1 MGGTDTMVHVPMISP
16 IQKPGHVTSGM
27 MHKCKHSGTRPETGE
42 SSSCDCAAV
51 HLGKIDEQCML
62 MYDEKHLGVTYA
74 PADMA
79 CNMHGT
85 YEQHNKPAKLIA
97 WWARLRSAYFPV
109 QCLRCLL

>member
-1 MGGTDTMVHVPMISP
+1 MHMGGTDTMVHVPMISP

-62 MYDEKHLGVTYA
+62 MYDAKHLK
-74 PADMA
+74 
-79 CNMHGT
+79 CNAIGSD
-85 YEQHNKPAKLIA
+85 L
-97 WWARLRSAYFPV
+97 S
-109 QCLRCLL
+109 